1 MLVSF
6 LQLTSS
12 GLAIGMVYALMAVG
26 LVLLVRAV
34 GTMNFAQGD
43 LLTFGAFITYWLSVQ
58 VRLSAVGTVV
68 CALFI
73 FALFG
78 VLFMLTVYWPVR
90 KSSWPQAVIICT
102 IGASTI
108 IKNSMTLIWGS
119 RSMNLAPILPGSV
132 KILGV
137 HIEKQYFVIIG
148 VAALLIWAVFM
159 LFDKLYC
166 GRIMQAAAQDKYAA
180 SILGIPT
187 ILTIAA
193 TFMIVMCIVGIG
205 GYLVAPL
212 FVVST
217 SLSRLQLK
225 AFAGVVIGGFGNLK
239 GAVIGSVAV
248 GLIEAYSSCITTT
261 YKDAVVFLLL
271 LIVLVTKPD
280 GLFGS
285 RIKDKA

>member
-6 LQLTSS
+6 LQLTAS
-12 GLAIGMVYALMAVG
+12 GLAVGMIYALMAVG

-43 LLTFGAFITYWLSVQ
+43 LLTLGAFVAYWLSVQ
-58 VRLSAVGTVV
+58 LGLSLAGTVIG
-68 CALFI
+68 AILI
-73 FALFG
+73 FAIFG
-78 VLFMLTVYWPVR
+78 VLFMLTVFWPVR
-90 KSSWPQAVIICT
+90 KSSWPQAITICT

-119 RSMNLAPILPGSV
+119 RALNIPPILPGSV
-132 KILGV
+132 QICGV
-137 HIEKQYFVIIG
+137 YLEKQYFVIIG
-148 VAALLIWAVFM
+148 VAALIIWGVFL

-180 SILGIPT
+180 TIMGIPT
-187 ILTIAA
+187 FITIAV

-217 SLSRLQLK
+217 SLSRLQLR

-239 GAVIGSVAV
+239 GAVIGSIAV
-248 GLIEAYSSCITTT
+248 GLIESYSSYVTTT

-271 LIVLVTKPD
+271 LMVLVLKPS
-280 GLFGS
+280 GLFGN
-285 RIKDKA
+285 RISDKA